1 MATITP
7 KPYTVCDFCGKK
19 IDREIYINQWAPKL
33 EYNGVK
39 YDLCCSCDRKVKKAI
54 DDIKERVEAGNAD

>member
-19 IDREIYINQWAPKL
+19 IDREIVINQWAPKL
-33 EYNGVK
+33 EHNGAK
-39 YDLCCSCDRKVKKAI
+39 YDLCCSCDEELKKAI

>member
-7 KPYTVCDFCGKK
+7 KPYTICDFCGKK

-33 EYNGVK
+33 EHNCVK
-39 YDLCCSCDRKVKKAI
+39 YDLCCSCNEEVKKAI
-54 DDIKERVEAGNAD
+54 DDIKKRVEACDD